1 MKQHTLTPADER
13 DVQMYAAAAARRNR
27 PTALLAICG
36 AILLGAIIFAIVSVT
51 QSGAARAEVTRLA
64 TERAEVRAI
73 ADEIVALRERAGDRQ
88 DDGQYSRELQ
98 LSKLEAINQRVRL
111 PKAPTLSEQ
120 RPTRPIGSP
129 IEKRRVDITMD
140 NAPLDAALEWIN
152 EAQRAIPDLFIS
164 AIELRPR
171 PNGWLVRVQVAR
183 WELRS

>member
-1 MKQHTLTPADER
+1 MKNATLTPAEER

-36 AILLGAIIFAIVSVT
+36 VILVVAVVFAIVSLA
-51 QSGAARAEVTRLA
+51 QSGAARLRVERLA
-64 TERAEVRAI
+64 TERAEVAAI
-73 ADEIVALRERAGDRQ
+73 AQEILALRDTAE
-88 DDGQYSRELQ
+88 DGLSSGTYGRELQ

-111 PKAPTLSEQ
+111 PSAPTLSEQ

-129 IEKRRVDITMD
+129 IEKRRVDVTMD

-152 EAQRAIPDLFIS
+152 EAQRAIPDLFVS
-164 AIELRPR
+164 AIEMRPR
-171 PNGWLVRVQVAR
+171 PNGWLIRVQVAR